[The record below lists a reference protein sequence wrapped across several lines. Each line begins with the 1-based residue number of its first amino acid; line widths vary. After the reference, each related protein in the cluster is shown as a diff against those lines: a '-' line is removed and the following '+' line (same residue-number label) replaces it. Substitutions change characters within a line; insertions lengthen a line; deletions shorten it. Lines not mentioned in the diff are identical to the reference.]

1 MRKRADQRP
10 YQVWMT
16 GQIVKLKYVALWAE
30 QGLGKTAATLF
41 AMNDLIAS
49 GTIKKW
55 IVVAPLLVAETT
67 WPDEIAEWKELR
79 HLKYSVITGTEKERI
94 AALNSSAPIHI
105 INRENLI
112 WLFNHLQGKFPY
124 EGMVYDESSRLKSG
138 QLRTKPAFA
147 RLKSEIAELVVT
159 RQTAVAQNDD
169 PWKEDLDHEAYGL
182 LGYPQAL
189 MDTLRSIEKG
199 INDRQYQ
206 MKPRITEFGVVN
218 KMRDMLKAVVQLT
231 GTPAPQGV
239 IDLWGQIYILDRGKR
254 LQSSKNQYI
263 TRYFNVNPYSR
274 KVTPR
279 PESFNL
285 IMSKVKD
292 VAFSLRS
299 DDYLTLPERIP
310 NVVKVK
316 LPDRVMEQYKELERE
331 FVLDEYDIEAV
342 NQGVLT
348 CKLLQLCNGSIY
360 RGEEKE
366 IIEIHDAKLDALE
379 LVVEQAKGQPIL
391 LAYEFQFDLLKIRK
405 RFPKAVILNQE
416 SNVVK
421 KWNSGSIPLLI
432 THPASAAYGLNMQMG
447 GCTSVWYGLTW
458 SLELYQQFN
467 KRLHRSGQKNKVVIH
482 HILAEGTYDERQFKV
497 LSEKGATQDSVTAAV
512 RAVIPSMEDLDSPI

>member
-1 MRKRADQRP
+1 MRLRSEQRP

-16 GQIVKLKYVALWAE
+16 GQIVELKYVALWAE

-41 AMNDLIAS
+41 GVSDLIDS
-49 GTIKKW
+49 GEVLKW
-55 IVVAPLLVAETT
+55 LVVAPLLVAETT
-67 WPDEIAEWKELR
+67 WPDEIAEWKELK
-79 HLKYSVITGTEKERI
+79 HLKYSVITGTEQQRI
-94 AALNSSAPIHI
+94 AALNSKAPVHI

-124 EGMVYDESSRLKSG
+124 EGLVYDESSRLKSG
-138 QLRTKPAFA
+138 QVRTKPAFT

-159 RQTAVAQNDD
+159 RQKAIASNDD
-169 PWKEDLDHEAYGL
+169 PWKLLLDHEAYNL
-182 LGYPQAL
+182 LGYPAAL
-189 MDTLRSIEKG
+189 RETLLSIENG
-199 INDRQYQ
+199 IDDRQYQ

-218 KMRDMLKAVVQLT
+218 KMRDKLKAVVQLT
-231 GTPAPQGV
+231 GTPAPQGLLD
-239 IDLWGQIYILDRGKR
+239 IWGQIYILDRGQR
-254 LQSSKNQYI
+254 LHTSKNQYI
-263 TRYFNVNPYSR
+263 THYFNVNRYSR
-274 KVTPR
+274 KIDPR
-279 PESFNL
+279 PESFK
-285 IMSKVKD
+285 IVTEKVKD
-292 VAFSLRS
+292 IAFSLRS
-299 DDYLTLPERIP
+299 DDYLTLPKRIN

-316 LPDRVMEQYKELERE
+316 LPEKVMEQYKEFERE

-342 NQGVLT
+342 NQGVLAN
-348 CKLLQLCNGSIY
+348 KLLQLCNGSIY

-379 LVVEQAKGQPIL
+379 LIVEQARGQPIL

-432 THPASAAYGLNMQMG
+432 THPASAAYGLNMQKG

-467 KRLHRSGQKNKVVIH
+467 KRLHRSGQNHNVVIH
-482 HILAEGTYDERQFKV
+482 HILAEGTYDERQFQV
-497 LSEKGATQDSVTAAV
+497 LSDKGATQDSVTAAV
-512 RAVIPSMEDLDSPI
+512 RAVIPI

>member
-1 MRKRADQRP
+1 
-10 YQVWMT
+10 MT
-16 GQIVKLKYVALWAE
+16 GQIIKLKYVALWAE

-41 AMNDLIAS
+41 GMSDLIDS
-49 GTIKKW
+49 GEVRKW
-55 IVVAPLLVAETT
+55 LVVAPLLVAETT

-79 HLKYSVITGTEKERI
+79 HLKYSVVTGTETQRI

-112 WLFNHLQGKFPY
+112 WLNQYLQGKFPY
-124 EGMVYDESSRLKSG
+124 EGLVYDESSRLKSG
-138 QLRTKPAFA
+138 QLRTKPAFT
-147 RLKSEIAELVVT
+147 RLKNEIAELVAF
-159 RQTAVAQNDD
+159 RQTAIAQNDD
-169 PWKEDLDHEAYGL
+169 PWRALLDYEAYDL
-182 LGYPQAL
+182 FGYPEAL
-189 MDTLRSIEKG
+189 RQTLIGIEKG
-199 INDRQYQ
+199 IDDKQYQ

-218 KMRDMLKAVVQLT
+218 KMRDKLKAVVQLT
-231 GTPAPQGV
+231 GTPAPQGLLDV
-239 IDLWGQIYILDRGKR
+239 WGQIYILDRGQR
-254 LQSSKNQYI
+254 LHTSKNQYI
-263 TRYFNVNPYSR
+263 THYFNVNPYSR
-274 KVTPR
+274 KVTAR
-279 PESFNL
+279 PESFN
-285 IMSKVKD
+285 IVTNKVKD
-292 VAFSLRS
+292 IAFSLRS
-299 DDYLTLPERIP
+299 DDYITLPDRID
-310 NVVKVK
+310 NIVKVK
-316 LPDRVMEQYKELERE
+316 LPGKVMDQYKEFERE

-342 NQGVLT
+342 NQGVLA

-379 LVVEQAKGQPIL
+379 LIVEQAKGQPIL

-421 KWNSGSIPLLI
+421 KWNNGDIPLLI
-432 THPASAAYGLNMQMG
+432 THPASAAYGLNMQNG

-467 KRLHRSGQKNKVVIH
+467 KRLHRSGQKNNVVIH

-497 LSEKGATQDSVTAAV
+497 LNEKGATQDSVTAAV
-512 RAVIPSMEDLDSPI
+512 RATIPSMEDLDSPI